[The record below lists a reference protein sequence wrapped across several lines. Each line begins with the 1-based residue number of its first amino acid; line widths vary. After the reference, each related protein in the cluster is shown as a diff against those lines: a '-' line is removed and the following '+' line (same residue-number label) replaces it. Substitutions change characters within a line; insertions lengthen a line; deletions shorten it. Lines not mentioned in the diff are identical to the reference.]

1 MEGTQGR
8 MAGDHHIDE
17 GRSRWVSEPLNG
29 FKVFLETTGPT
40 IAMEVLGQGTDM
52 VFMNGFNVRRQR
64 GQKASLIT
72 Q

>member
-8 MAGDHHIDE
+8 MAGGHQIDK
-17 GRSRWVSEPLNG
+17 GRSWWVSEPLNG
-29 FKVFLETTGPT
+29 FK
-40 IAMEVLGQGTDM
+40 